1 MFDSHS
7 DAASQVDENGWSI
20 LRVDKLV
27 EDTEAWDQVQ
37 LRPGLLVDTVT
48 TYDGEDYSCRDIS
61 TAELIEKIDSPQR
74 PLKITFRDPEFDT
87 AEAKALAEQR
97 KAAQDT
103 AKSKKIGNDATLS
116 EGTQCGFASSK
127 FASLAVQAFATNMCP
142 NAPRSSACKCRGVQ
156 CDHRG

>member
-1 MFDSHS
+1 M
-7 DAASQVDENGWSI
+7 DENGWSI

-87 AEAKALAEQR
+87 AEAKALAEQS
-97 KAAQDT
+97 KAAQGT
-103 AKSKKIGNDATLS
+103 AESKSAKKTGNGATVS
-116 EGTQCGFASSK
+116 EGKQFSAGDFTSFA
-127 FASLAVQAFATNMCP
+127 AYDTSLC
-142 NAPRSSACKCRGVQ
+142 
-156 CDHRG
+156 